1 MSPLPNPAGDR
12 TKLMVAASFT
22 LAFSA
27 VFLGVSIVSYLAVT
41 SRNDLVKQRSHM
53 AMLDNARQSKN
64 DGNFAAC
71 MAEASKIPVNS
82 SIFVEAKPLLHAC
95 QKPLAEEQ
103 LRRVQQLRSQGKLE
117 DAIALVAPLV
127 AGVLDGEA
135 RPMMEEMAPQLFE
148 TAKRS
153 YWSDE
158 PTYLNNALFSLNAI
172 PQSSAYF
179 PAATTQK
186 RTWLEERAYNYSQLQ
201 LAEAELQQ
209 ENVTQVEQA
218 LAQVSSHPFWQKE
231 VAIKRQELSAL
242 KTYREA
248 QTFMQNKEWENAIA
262 IALTLPDAMPWS
274 ERKSNLVSRARATLQ
289 RQEICK
295 TLTLGLVSRCYR

>member
-1 MSPLPNPAGDR
+1 MSPLPNPVGDR

-27 VFLGVSIVSYLAVT
+27 AFLGVSIVSYLAVT
-41 SRNDLVKQRSHM
+41 SQKDLVKQQSHM
-53 AMLDNARQSKN
+53 VMLDNAKQARN
-64 DGNFAAC
+64 EGNFATC
-71 MAEASKIPVNS
+71 VTEVSKIPVNS
-82 SIFVEAKPLLHAC
+82 SVFVEAKPLLQSC
-95 QKPLAEEQ
+95 QKPLAEAQ
-103 LRRVQQLRSQGKLE
+103 LRRVQQLRSQEQLE

-135 RPMMEEMAPQLFE
+135 RQIMEEMAAQLRE
-148 TAKRS
+148 TAERHYQS
-153 YWSDE
+153 ADSN
-158 PTYLNNALFSLNAI
+158 YLNNALFSLNAI

-179 PAATTQK
+179 SAATTQK

-201 LAEAELQQ
+201 LAEIGLQQ

-242 KTYREA
+242 KTYQDA
-248 QTFMQNKEWENAIA
+248 QTFMQNKEWGNAIA

-274 ERKSNLVSRARATLQ
+274 ERKNDLVNRAQATLQ

-295 TLTLGLVSRCYR
+295 TLTLGLVGRCYR